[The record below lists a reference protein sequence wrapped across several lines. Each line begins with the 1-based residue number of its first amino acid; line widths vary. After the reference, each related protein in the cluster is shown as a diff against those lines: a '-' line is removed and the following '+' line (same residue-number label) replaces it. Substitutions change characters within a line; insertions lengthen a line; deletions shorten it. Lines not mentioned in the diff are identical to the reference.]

1 MNNLISV
8 IVPIYNVRDYLRK
21 CVFSIIEQTYQNLEI
36 ILVDDGS
43 TDGSGIIADDLGKQ
57 DKRIK
62 VYHKKN
68 GGLSDARN
76 YGIDRASGNFFAFVD
91 SDDYLER
98 EMYETLYND
107 LIINN
112 CDISICGRNIVY
124 EDGKITNNVNK
135 NKRKIMNRKEALIEL
150 NSYKY
155 FDMSACDKL
164 FKKNVFK
171 NIRFPYGKKC
181 EDYYTMYKLIS
192 NSRFVCYNSKPL
204 YNYYQRSNSI
214 SRNTKFD
221 NSYIRASES
230 QIKFFESYYPELVH
244 IAYTSYFFA
253 NVASYNN
260 ILINNINVE
269 IEVKKKIIINAKD
282 TLKYVRR
289 NKAISIK
296 KKIQAIIFCY
306 FTALYNIIIK
316 NFKER

>member
-8 IVPIYNVRDYLRK
+8 IVPVYNVRNYLRK
-21 CVFSIIEQTYQNLEI
+21 CVFSIIKQTYQNLEI

-43 TDGSGIIADDLGKQ
+43 TDGSDIIVDDLRKE

-76 YGIDRASGNFFAFVD
+76 YGIDRASGDLLAFVD
-91 SDDYLER
+91 SDDYLDK
-98 EMYETLYND
+98 EMYETLYNN

-124 EDGKITNNVNK
+124 ENGKKINKVNK
-135 NKRKIMNRKEALIEL
+135 DIRKVMNTKEALIEL

-164 FKKNVFK
+164 FRKNVFK
-171 NIRFPYGKKC
+171 DIRFPYGKKC

-192 NSRFVCYNSKPL
+192 NSKFICYNSKPL
-204 YNYYQRSNSI
+204 YNYYQRPNSI

-221 NSYIRASES
+221 NSYIKASES
-230 QIKFFESYYPELVH
+230 QVEFFEIYYPEIAY

-260 ILINNINVE
+260 IVINNLNID
-269 IEVKKKIIINAKD
+269 IKTKKNIIINAKN
-282 TLKYVRR
+282 TFKYVIR
-289 NKAISIK
+289 NNTIPIK
-296 KKIQAIIFCY
+296 KRIQAIIFCN
-306 FTALYNIIIK
+306 FTAIYNIIIK
-316 NFKER
+316 KIK